1 MVVYMASA
9 GVGITQD
16 ASIWGATYY
25 GFIGVFIY
33 ALATRIV
40 REFFLLGADERAASA
55 FRVGGLCVFRGVRS
69 LNGSIN
75 DTAHMLSWSPSSNLD
90 KSQFK
95 QTIIKKTVNCFWLT
109 NVYMMAVIAVD
120 KFAPG
125 VAQDWYDLWKPAI
138 AVQQQVS
145 YSFSHAHEKLLALG
159 YGDRVDFVFHTFA
172 APLYISLA
180 YVFFNFKNTLKT
192 LVLEIRNNIFI
203 VFSEFRKNSYQN
215 NYATYF
221 RKEFLVPG
229 VMVTLF
235 VVALNATLV
244 LGSTVVYESIGPNRY
259 LFVFMPQVNRIESMC
274 FAAIFPMVIA
284 YFNLMYVRVMYS
296 NIYLLVRF
304 FVKILR

>member
-1 MVVYMASA
+1 MPVVR
-9 GVGITQD
+9 V
-16 ASIWGATYY
+16 
-25 GFIGVFIY
+25 IGMCI
-33 ALATRIV
+33 
-40 REFFLLGADERAASA
+40 
-55 FRVGGLCVFRGVRS
+55 FRGASS

-75 DTAHMLSWSPSSNLD
+75 DAARSLSWASYRNHD
-90 KSQFK
+90 EGQFK
-95 QTIIKKTVNCFWLT
+95 QTVIKKTINCFWLT
-109 NVYMMAVIAVD
+109 NVYMMAVIVMD

-125 VAQDWYDLWKPAI
+125 VAQDWYDLWKPVI

-172 APLYISLA
+172 ASLYITLA

-192 LVLEIRNNIFI
+192 LVFEIRENIFI

-235 VVALNATLV
+235 VVAANATLV
-244 LGSTVVYESIGPNRY
+244 LGSTVVYESIRY
-259 LFVFMPQVNRIESMC
+259 SKYSFVFMPQVNRIESMC
-274 FAAIFPMVIA
+274 FAAIFPMVIV
-284 YFNLMYVRVMYS
+284 YFNLMYVRVMCS
-296 NIYLLVRF
+296 NIYLFIRF
-304 FVKILR
+304 LRKKLQ